1 MGGMLVYKIELV
13 SALCDQEEMEGLP
26 DVADGDLLI
35 PAFLSSLD
43 LGSFRSLLPRLLK
56 RLRLLEP
63 SAVLLLVAREAFGG
77 AFAAMP
83 FIP

>member
-56 RLRLLEP
+56 RLRLL
-63 SAVLLLVAREAFGG
+63 
-77 AFAAMP
+77 
-83 FIP
+83 